1 MTYRELY
8 AQYAPDLKQVETI
21 HIRHCPT
28 FMRSLGEKIPCR
40 LRLGCPFPWGPSQDE
55 LVIAR
60 CAKCWDQEVKEDAVN
75 DAERNQIQQQGVPAG

>member
-8 AQYAPDLKQVETI
+8 AQYVHDLKQVETV
-21 HIRHCPT
+21 HEWYCPT
-28 FMRSLGEKIPCR
+28 SMRDLGEKIPCR
-40 LRLGCPFPWGPSQDE
+40 VSLGCPFVREPLQEE
-55 LVIAR
+55 LDIAR